1 MLELEPIV
9 ELTSESGAG
18 FVSGFAKTLESLNR
32 TLVQIAR
39 TSIPVLIVGES
50 GTGKDVY
57 VRLLNRLS
65 GSSDA
70 ELKKLNCSLLDPREL
85 LRQIHQYSSPVSG
98 SHLPRTLFLDAIDEL
113 DLACQRALVSAFPEN
128 YGQTSNDANFPRLVS
143 TSCCNL
149 EQFVADGKLRK
160 ELYFRINGACLR
172 LPALRERK
180 EDISHLLE
188 YFLKKHAEDFK
199 RPAPAVDPETLELL
213 AAYDWPGNIRQLE
226 NLARKMVATGN
237 AQLALNDLR
246 FDRQVR
252 TSLPALPNH
261 ASLKIAAKAAS
272 KKAERELILQALER
286 THWNRKRAAR
296 DLQISYKSLLYK
308 IKQIGVTERKPEG

>member
-1 MLELEPIV
+1 MIELEHIV
-9 ELTSESGAG
+9 ELASESGAG
-18 FVSGFAKTLESLNR
+18 FVCGFGKTMESLNR

-39 TSIPVLIVGES
+39 TPIPVLILGES
-50 GTGKDVY
+50 GTGKDVH

-70 ELKKLNCSLLDPREL
+70 ELKKLNCSLLDPVEL
-85 LRQIHQYSSPVSG
+85 LRQIQQCSSPVSG

-113 DLACQRALVSAFPEN
+113 DSACQRVLISTFPEN
-128 YGQTSNDANFPRLVS
+128 YGQTSNAPTFPRLVS
-143 TSCCNL
+143 TSCYNL
-149 EQFVADGKLRK
+149 EQSVAEGKLRK
-160 ELYFRINGACLR
+160 ELYFRINGVSLR

-180 EDISHLLE
+180 EDIGRFLE

-199 RPAPAVDPETLELL
+199 RPAPAADQATLELL

-226 NLARKMVATGN
+226 NLARKMVALGN

-246 FDRQVR
+246 FDSQAR
-252 TSLPALPNH
+252 TLLPTFPNH